1 MSDFHFKYFTVQQS
15 KSALKVGTDAMVLGA
30 LIETSNSGMGL
41 EIGCGT
47 GVISLMLAQKTN
59 SLEID
64 AIDIDLASFEES
76 KVNFKNSPWSNR
88 LSTFHKDFFKHETE
102 KKYDL
107 IFSNPPFFRKAL
119 KSENERSNISK
130 HAQFEFDDFFDKAV
144 QLLNKNGHLWL
155 IGPFDDLTFFI
166 DEGAKAGVYP
176 KILWT
181 IEGRPNKPQR
191 FVVCFSFQR
200 GNIEQFSLI
209 IRDESG
215 KYSDDYIK
223 LTKEFHNKDL

>member
-30 LIETSNSGMGL
+30 LIETSNSVTGL
-41 EIGCGT
+41 EIGSGT

-88 LSTFHKDFFKHETE
+88 LSAFHKDFFKHETE

-176 KILWT
+176 KIQWT

-191 FVVCFSFQR
+191 FVICFSFQR
-200 GNIEQFSLI
+200 DHTEQFLLT

-215 KYSDDYIK
+215 KYSNDYIK

>member
-1 MSDFHFKYFTVQQS
+1 MSVFHFKYFTVQQS

-41 EIGCGT
+41 EIGSGT

-88 LSTFHKDFFKHETE
+88 LSAFHKDFFKHETE

-166 DEGAKAGVYP
+166 DEGAKAGVYT

-200 GNIEQFSLI
+200 GNIEQFSLT

>member
-15 KSALKVGTDAMVLGA
+15 KSALKVGTDAMVFGA

-41 EIGCGT
+41 EIGSGT

-88 LSTFHKDFFKHETE
+88 LSAFHKDFFKHETE

-166 DEGAKAGVYP
+166 DEGAKSGVYP
-176 KILWT
+176 KIRWT

-191 FVVCFSFQR
+191 FVICFSFQR
-200 GNIEQFSLI
+200 GKTEQFSLT

-215 KYSDDYIK
+215 KYSNDYIK

>member
-30 LIETSNSGMGL
+30 LIETSNSVTGL
-41 EIGCGT
+41 EIGSGT

-88 LSTFHKDFFKHETE
+88 LSAFHKDFFKHETE

-107 IFSNPPFFRKAL
+107 IFSNPPFFRRAL

-176 KILWT
+176 KIRWT

-200 GNIEQFSLI
+200 GNTEQFSLT

-215 KYSDDYIK
+215 KYSNDYIK

>member
-30 LIETSNSGMGL
+30 LIETSNSASGL
-41 EIGCGT
+41 EIGSGT

-88 LSTFHKDFFKHETE
+88 LSAFHKDFFKLETE

-107 IFSNPPFFRKAL
+107 IFSNPPFFRRAL

-200 GNIEQFSLI
+200 GNTEQFSLI

-215 KYSDDYIK
+215 KYSNDYIK

>member
-30 LIETSNSGMGL
+30 LIETSNSVTGL
-41 EIGCGT
+41 EIGSGT

-88 LSTFHKDFFKHETE
+88 LSAFHKDFFKHETE

-107 IFSNPPFFRKAL
+107 IFSNPPFFRRAL

-176 KILWT
+176 KIRWT

-200 GNIEQFSLI
+200 GNTEQFSLI

-215 KYSDDYIK
+215 KYSNDYIK